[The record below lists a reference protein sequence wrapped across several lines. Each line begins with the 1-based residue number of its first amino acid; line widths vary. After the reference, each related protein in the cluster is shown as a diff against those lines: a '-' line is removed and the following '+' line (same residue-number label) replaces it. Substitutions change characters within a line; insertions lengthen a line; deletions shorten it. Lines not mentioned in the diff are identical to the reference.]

1 MISSWGL
8 SRLSVWGWRTSSFT
22 PSGSVI
28 QVMSPWQTLIF
39 SLFKVFKVYGILMW
53 SMTSI
58 NLRRLFW
65 SCLQANS
72 VNLNFLLQARR
83 PRRSKKLSRR
93 LRSSRHSYTRGLAL
107 RPLIRRFMPR
117 TVPTV
122 GLSTH
127 FSLRQQ
133 LVHPFVE
140 QLFRVYRLPSIPLS
154 TPWRP
159 LRNNRMRLQLGV
171 VGKPFKRRC
180 RAVNYSVLTRRV
192 TFFSMLLRAVRGS
205 TEAGLDAGEDES
217 AWLPSRVAFKLPR
230 LFLRVF
236 DRRVRKVKRP
246 TPATP
251 HPHSFLNGPRPKFV
265 AAIALSRV
273 LSSRVYKS
281 YLRGA
286 TFRNVPLQRGF
297 TPSRSI
303 LGSFKKLSTWS
314 RSSIYLRRR
323 LLKISRHYP
332 SVTLLRYARWRY
344 YRPRRY
350 KGRMRRRRRWR
361 RYRMIFFP
369 RRRCYRLR
377 RRRRRY
383 LKRKIPLLQS
393 LPRTLFLVN
402 RRRSLVTYCSYMKR
416 TFRRLGRIFRR
427 GRRYHRGLFIAKR
440 GVRRYRKLRRR
451 IRRTRR
457 RLKVWRRRGWGRYI
471 QVGKVLHNTRMD
483 IASIIRDRT
492 PQARQ
497 EILPSRGLEQSGLW
511 SIRWRQTIDPT
522 VVRLWWNW
530 DRRSYRLRI
539 PHRVGR
545 WADRYLPRGWYNRPS
560 RKKIRRFRS
569 RRSRSR
575 RIRLLEKGRT
585 SLSSF
590 AVLRQ
595 RLRVRRLVVHASRRH
610 YTKFRLR
617 RRLSRQVRRL
627 LWTRASLP
635 VTVRRGRDWHLES
648 IPRHSLYKLY
658 NIQRSIVSR
667 FLRFSN
673 WREGFPKFTRVKR
686 ALFGSRIA
694 QIRRY
699 SWGRV
704 GTARQQSTITQIR
717 GLRNWH
723 NRLGGSSRQGVRGIP
738 ALLRRQVKTRG
749 SFSLAVLQRSL
760 SNLRRLSSSL
770 TARRVHQRVQRL
782 SRRQRIVISRPVARP
797 KSWLVRQPP
806 VRIITRRRYRFLF
819 PLFKVLGRQRQG
831 IRRQCSQ
838 LKFRRSE
845 RWWLRRSERR
855 PRTRLWRCYRRS
867 RSPFH
872 PYRSRQNRVHFTPFK
887 RACFYRRSRLRRRLE
902 QPRWVPL
909 RELIV
914 PLFRW
919 ARGLLKV
926 VSSRFDYAVG
936 APHYVVRETRKSTI
950 PFLHHFIGVITSSPL
965 ISYRRHWSTVTPIY
979 FHSLYNVPFLLSGC
993 GFLFTQR
1000 HSVRGLVNTLPRS
1013 ARAKLFKFQ
1022 YSFVYK
1028 DDLKRMLMRYARHG
1042 VVPQLFTRLRRYL
1055 KPTRF
1060 PLQFQQVARVA
1071 SLEDKASRVGSL
1083 FANRS
1088 WKERVS
1094 TTREG
1099 RAERAAVSPLAP
1111 LVADLSTSL
1120 RIKRIRF
1127 KPGYSRIWRR
1137 ARASLNYLL
1146 NTHFRYQHR
1155 FTRFLHQF
1163 RRSYHQ
1169 QSSQFLAVT
1178 LGRFLVD
1185 VRFVFDYR
1193 VSLEIL
1199 QMDIVYVNGCL
1210 ATNHLIPL
1218 VAGDIVQMIVSLKY
1232 YIAARWLVN
1241 WNRKER
1247 SRIVKLANFRRNKS
1261 QYDLSKQRSYRL
1273 PDWIFNNGFKRR
1285 DIPKYVEV
1293 DYFTLSAFILYEPL
1307 CMSSFNPLT
1316 FLERRDSIYPM
1327 YNFYYMT

>member
-8 SRLSVWGWRTSSFT
+8 SRLSVWGWRTSSST

-28 QVMSPWQTLIF
+28 QVMSLWQTLIF
-39 SLFKVFKVYGILMW
+39 SVFKVFKVYGILMW
-53 SMTSI
+53 SVVGL

-65 SCLQANS
+65 SCLQSNF
-72 VNLNFLLQARR
+72 VNLNFILQARR

-93 LRSSRHSYTRGLAL
+93 LRPSRHSYIRGVAL
-107 RPLIRRFMPR
+107 RPLIRRFMSR
-117 TVPTV
+117 KF
-122 GLSTH
+122 STAIRSPH
-127 FSLRQQ
+127 FSPRQQ
-133 LVHPFVE
+133 LLHPFVE
-140 QLFRVYRLPSIPLS
+140 QLFRVYRLSSLPLS

-159 LRNNRMRLQLGV
+159 LTNNRMRLQLGL
-171 VGKPFKRRC
+171 VGKAFKRRC

-205 TEAGLDAGEDES
+205 TETGLDAGEDEA

-246 TPATP
+246 TPSTP

-286 TFRNVPLQRGF
+286 TFSNMPLQKSF
-297 TPSRSI
+297 APSRSI
-303 LGSFKKLSTWS
+303 LGSFKKISAWS

-332 SVTLLRYARWRY
+332 SATLLRYARWRY

-361 RYRMIFFP
+361 RYRMVFFP

-383 LKRKIPLLQS
+383 LKRKIPLLQA

-402 RRRSLVTYCSYMKR
+402 RRRALVSYCSYMKR

-457 RLKVWRRRGWGRYI
+457 RLKVWRRRGWGHYVR
-471 QVGKVLHNTRMD
+471 VGKVLHQTEVD
-483 IASIIRDRT
+483 VASIIHHRT

-497 EILPSRGLEQSGLW
+497 EILPSRGLEQYGLW
-511 SIRWRQTIDPT
+511 SVRWRQTIGPA

-530 DRRSYRLRI
+530 DRRSHRLRI

-545 WADRYLPRGWYNRPS
+545 WVDRYLPRVWYNRPS
-560 RKKIRRFRS
+560 RKKTRRFRS
-569 RRSRSR
+569 RRFRSR
-575 RIRLLEKGRT
+575 RIRLLDKGRV

-590 AVLRQ
+590 AVLKQ
-595 RLRVRRLVVHASRRH
+595 RLRVRRLVIHASRRH

-617 RRLSRQVRRL
+617 RRLSRQVRRV
-627 LWTRASLP
+627 LWSRASLP
-635 VTVRRGRDWHLES
+635 VNVRRGRDWHLES

-673 WREGFPKFTRVKR
+673 WREGFPKFTRLKR
-686 ALFGSRIA
+686 ASFGSRIA
-694 QIRRY
+694 QIQRY

-704 GTARQQSTITQIR
+704 WLSRQRHTPTRILM
-717 GLRNWH
+717 LRNWH
-723 NRLGGSSRQGVRGIP
+723 SRLGGSSRQGVRGIP
-738 ALLRRQVKTRG
+738 ALLRHKLKARG
-749 SFSLAVLQRSL
+749 SFSLSVLQRSL
-760 SNLRRLSSSL
+760 SNLRRLATS
-770 TARRVHQRVQRL
+770 RVRQSVRQRVQVL
-782 SRRQRIVISRPVARP
+782 PRRQIIVLGRPAVRP

-806 VRIITRRRYRFLF
+806 VRTIIRRRYRFLF
-819 PLFKVLGRQRQG
+819 PIFKTLGRRRQE
-831 IRRQCSQ
+831 IRRLCSQ
-838 LKFRRSE
+838 LKLRRSE
-845 RWWLRRSERR
+845 RRWFRRSERR
-855 PRTRLWRCYRRS
+855 PRNHLWRHYRRGS
-867 RSPFH
+867 SAFR
-872 PYRSRQNRVHFTPFK
+872 PYRNRQNRVHFTPFA
-887 RACFYRRSRLRRRLE
+887 RACIYRRSRLRRRLR
-902 QPRWVPL
+902 QPQRVPF
-909 RELIV
+909 RELTLPV
-914 PLFRW
+914 FRW
-919 ARGLLKV
+919 ARSFLKV
-926 VSSRFDYAVG
+926 VSSRFGRDAG
-936 APHYVVRETRKSTI
+936 APQYVVRGILKPTI
-950 PFLHHFIGVITSSPL
+950 PFLHRFISVITSSPL
-965 ISYRRHWSTVTPIY
+965 RAYRRHWSTVTPIY

-1000 HSVRGLVNTLPRS
+1000 HSVGGLVNTLPHS
-1013 ARAKLFKFQ
+1013 ARTKLFKFQ

-1028 DDLKRMLMRYARHG
+1028 DDLKRILMRYARQG
-1042 VVPQLFTRLRRYL
+1042 VVPQLFTRLQRYL
-1055 KPTRF
+1055 KPTLF

-1071 SLEDKASRVGSL
+1071 GLEEKASRVGSL

-1088 WKERVS
+1088 WKERVT
-1094 TTREG
+1094 TTRDG
-1099 RAERAAVSPLAP
+1099 RAERATFSPLAP

-1146 NTHFRYQHR
+1146 NTHFRYQYR

-1163 RRSYHQ
+1163 RRSYHRQ
-1169 QSSQFLAVT
+1169 ASQFLAVT

-1185 VRFVFDYR
+1185 VRFVLDYR

-1199 QMDIVYVNGCL
+1199 QMDIVYVNGFIS
-1210 ATNHLIPL
+1210 TNHLIPL
-1218 VAGDIVQMIVSLKY
+1218 VAGDLVQIVVSLKY

-1307 CMSSFNPLT
+1307 CMSSFNPLA